1 VNRRSP
7 GAAGDKYRKKELIM
21 TNPFENENATYLVL
35 INEEA
40 QYSLWPS
47 FIDVPRGWKVAHP
60 ADSRQACL
68 DYVNQ
73 HWTDMRPKSLVDAMA
88 SDAEMLTNNSPD
100 GEIPSATPMP
110 LQSTMAVMAP
120 T

>member
-1 VNRRSP
+1 
-7 GAAGDKYRKKELIM
+7 M
-21 TNPFENENATYLVL
+21 TNPFENENTTYLVL
-35 INEEA
+35 INDEA

-47 FIDVPRGWKVAHP
+47 FIEVPRGWRIAHP

-73 HWTDMRPKSLVDAMA
+73 HWTDMRPKSLVDAMEA
-88 SDAEMLTNNSPD
+88 DTRELSSSSPD
-100 GEIPSATPMP
+100 TEIQSATPTL
-110 LQSTMAVMAP
+110 LQHTLAMAP

>member
-1 VNRRSP
+1 
-7 GAAGDKYRKKELIM
+7 M
-21 TNPFENENATYLVL
+21 TNPFENENATYMVL
-35 INEEA
+35 INDEA

-47 FIDVPRGWKVAHP
+47 FIEVPRGWRIAHP

-88 SDAEMLTNNSPD
+88 ADILEFSSSSTDPGIE
-100 GEIPSATPMP
+100 SA
-110 LQSTMAVMAP
+110 AP
-120 T
+120 TLQPSMALSST

>member
-1 VNRRSP
+1 
-7 GAAGDKYRKKELIM
+7 M

-35 INEEA
+35 INHEA

-47 FIDVPRGWKVAHP
+47 FIDVPRGWDVAHP

-88 SDAEMLTNNSPD
+88 ADGHELSNSSTD
-100 GEIPSATPMP
+100 TEIQSATTPTP
-110 LQSTMAVMAP
+110 PQPTMAAMAP
-120 T
+120 A

>member
-1 VNRRSP
+1 
-7 GAAGDKYRKKELIM
+7 M
-21 TNPFENENATYLVL
+21 TNPFENENATYVVL

-47 FIDVPRGWKVAHP
+47 FIEVPRGWKVVHP

-68 DYVNQ
+68 DYVNR
-73 HWTDMRPKSLVDAMA
+73 HWTDMRPKSLVDAMT
-88 SDAEMLTNNSPD
+88 SDAEKLSSSAPAA
-100 GEIPSATPMP
+100 EIPSTTPMLP
-110 LQSTMAVMAP
+110 RPTMAAMAP

>member
-1 VNRRSP
+1 
-7 GAAGDKYRKKELIM
+7 M
-21 TNPFENENATYLVL
+21 TNPFENENATYVVL

-47 FIDVPRGWKVAHP
+47 FIEVPRGWKVVHP

-73 HWTDMRPKSLVDAMA
+73 HWTDMRPKSLVDAMT
-88 SDAEMLTNNSPD
+88 SDAEKVSNSPPD
-100 GEIPSATPMP
+100 TKIPSATPMLP
-110 LQSTMAVMAP
+110 RPTMAAMAP